1 MKSTYEYQQNPFAT
15 NGLSVV
21 LIGPDDVG
29 RQALVDA
36 FLRHQMSISGEL
48 GSYPNFSHLEK
59 LTGLEC
65 DVVLVDLD
73 ADPEVALELVENIC
87 SRSTSITVMV
97 YSQQRDPELLLKCM
111 RAGAREFLAAPISP
125 EVLEEVLARASGR
138 RQQKKVAGKVLVFW
152 GAKGGTGVTTLASNF
167 AIALKKQSSKGVAL
181 VDLNIELGDIAVYL
195 GLNPMFSVSDALR
208 HADRLDQ
215 DFVETLLVEHKTG
228 VSVLAASDTYSP
240 DTPVQNG
247 SLGKL
252 LYVLAHKFPY
262 VVVDAGP
269 GLGEGTD
276 AVFDMADSVYLVAE
290 ADIASLRN
298 AERLITHLQRPGG
311 REHQVA
317 LVLNRFD
324 PRRLEITEERIAKVL
339 SAGVKWKV
347 PNDYAGVK
355 RSLNNGVPLALGG
368 SPVSGVLDMMA
379 REACGKPL
387 VDRPKKRWGLF

>member
-87 SRSTSITVMV
+87 SRSTLITVMV

-111 RAGAREFLAAPISP
+111 RAGAREFLTDPISP

-167 AIALKKQSSKGVAL
+167 EIG
-181 VDLNIELGDIAVYL
+181 
-195 GLNPMFSVSDALR
+195 R
-208 HADRLDQ
+208 
-215 DFVETLLVEHKTG
+215 
-228 VSVLAASDTYSP
+228 
-240 DTPVQNG
+240 
-247 SLGKL
+247 
-252 LYVLAHKFPY
+252 AH
-262 VVVDAGP
+262 V
-269 GLGEGTD
+269 
-276 AVFDMADSVYLVAE
+276 
-290 ADIASLRN
+290 
-298 AERLITHLQRPGG
+298 
-311 REHQVA
+311 
-317 LVLNRFD
+317 
-324 PRRLEITEERIAKVL
+324 
-339 SAGVKWKV
+339 
-347 PNDYAGVK
+347 
-355 RSLNNGVPLALGG
+355 
-368 SPVSGVLDMMA
+368 
-379 REACGKPL
+379 
-387 VDRPKKRWGLF
+387 